1 MEWLVIF
8 ILGGLLG
15 VLGQLL
21 LLHPRLTII
30 HGLLIFLLLGVFLN
44 YFSLYDSFYTIFKG
58 ALSISMI
65 SFSRY
70 MDSFFIVPFLTWVIS
85 FAVVAHFLGKPS
97 KRGEW

>member
-8 ILGGLLG
+8 TLGGLLG

-30 HGLLIFLLLGVFLN
+30 HGLFIFLLLGIFLK
-44 YFSLYDSFYTIFKG
+44 YFSLYDFFFTISKG

-65 SFSRY
+65 SFYRY
-70 MDSFFIVPFLTWVIS
+70 MDSFFLVPFLTWVIS
-85 FAVVAHFLGKPS
+85 FALIAHFLGKPS